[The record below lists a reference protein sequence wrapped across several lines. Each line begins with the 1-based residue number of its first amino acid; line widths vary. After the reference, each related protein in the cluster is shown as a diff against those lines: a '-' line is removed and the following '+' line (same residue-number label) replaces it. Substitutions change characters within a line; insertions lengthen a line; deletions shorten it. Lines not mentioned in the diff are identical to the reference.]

1 MKTYYDPSLEP
12 SMMDHK
18 MCFCGEIMAY
28 YPKIFSVTPFL
39 FGALM
44 LLYFFMQYDLSENKV
59 NYYFIAVFII

>member
-1 MKTYYDPSLEP
+1 
-12 SMMDHK
+12 MMDHK

-44 LLYFFMQYDLSENKV
+44 LLYFFMQYDLSEDKV
-59 NYYFIAVFII
+59 NYYLIAVFII